1 METAHPAA
9 KGFTPPYNLA
19 FSTFNNFLAKADP
32 ETLPPKIDRSYLDS
46 MAGNVQTYLM
56 AALRSFELIGP
67 DRTVTPELKE
77 LTKNPDGRPAMIAE
91 LLNKFYPEIVELGKS
106 NATALQLEEAFRK
119 FGLAGNTIRK
129 AATFYLHAAQYAG
142 VPLSVHWAV
151 RKAGSGHR
159 DETATKRQRTKPSN
173 KTAAHGHQT
182 VKTPVGDSRS
192 LALRS
197 GGTVTLAVSVNLF
210 DLSKEDRA
218 FVLKLIDEMSDYD
231 LEAGKQPQKGLRSED
246 PGPNRV
252 VSDGSIPEG

>member
-1 METAHPAA
+1 METASPTA

-56 AALRSFELIGP
+56 AALRSFELIEP

-77 LTKNPDGRPAMIAE
+77 LTKNPDGRPALIAE
-91 LLNKFYPEIVELGKS
+91 LLNRFYPEIVELGKN
-106 NATALQLEEAFRK
+106 NATAGQLDEAFRK

-129 AATFYLHAAQYAG
+129 ATTFYLHAAQYAS
-142 VPLSVHWAV
+142 VPLSVHWTV

-159 DETATKRQRTKPSN
+159 DETATKRRGKPPG
-173 KTAAHGHQT
+173 KPAAQGQQ
-182 VKTPVGDSRS
+182 VGRTPVGDTRG
-192 LALRS
+192 LTLRS
-197 GGTVTLAVSVNLF
+197 GGTVTLTVSVNLF
-210 DLSKEDRA
+210 DLSREDRA

-231 LEAGKQPQKGLRSED
+231 HEAGEQPQAGLRSGD

-252 VSDGSIPEG
+252 VSDGSKPEG